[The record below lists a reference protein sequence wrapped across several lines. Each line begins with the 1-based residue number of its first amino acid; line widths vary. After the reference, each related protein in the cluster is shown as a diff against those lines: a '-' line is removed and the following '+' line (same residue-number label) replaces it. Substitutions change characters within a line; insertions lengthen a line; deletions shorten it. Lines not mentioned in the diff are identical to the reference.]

1 MKSKEILDRIK
12 NLINSKINKS
22 DEAKTEPE
30 NNSDK
35 DIIKNIIYLV
45 VHLFLNILK
54 TPFKIIAKYLRDEI
68 ITAVKKD
75 AKLYALIMGIMG
87 VLFVFFYVLWLFIS
101 IAVGVYFFEQGHS
114 LLLSIIYSIGFQI
127 ISFILISLIA
137 LVASKKLKSLKM
149 LNKLKNYNEQKF

>member
-1 MKSKEILDRIK
+1 MKSKEILDRIE

-22 DEAKTEPE
+22 GETKTESE
-30 NNSDK
+30 TNSDK
-35 DIIKNIIYLV
+35 DIIKNIMYLAA
-45 VHLFLNILK
+45 HFFLNILK

-87 VLFVFFYVLWLFIS
+87 VLFVFFSVLWLFIS

-127 ISFILISLIA
+127 VSFILISLIA

-149 LNKLKNYNEQKF
+149 LKKIKNFNEQKF